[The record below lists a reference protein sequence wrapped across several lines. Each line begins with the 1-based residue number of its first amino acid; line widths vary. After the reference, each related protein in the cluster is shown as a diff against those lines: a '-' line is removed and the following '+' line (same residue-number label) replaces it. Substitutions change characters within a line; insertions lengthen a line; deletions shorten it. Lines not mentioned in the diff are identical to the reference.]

1 MRLHQIDDFV
11 ALVLHN
17 VVASPGTAV
26 DFLEALVLRW
36 PSSASPEGV
45 AGVTSCLGLRM
56 LSSGLHDV
64 RGRRIAYSVA
74 IGWWGLICVGVVICV
89 NVSIL

>member
-45 AGVTSCLGLRM
+45 AGVTSCLGCCPLDCMMSEGDGLLIVLR
-56 LSSGLHDV
+56 LDGGD
-64 RGRRIAYSVA
+64 
-74 IGWWGLICVGVVICV
+74 
-89 NVSIL
+89 